1 MDLQQS
7 SNPYCSMEIP
17 YASVAVR
24 LAEPYASGRFRALL
38 QVNGIKLCLD
48 TLQGSVMGGKRK
60 MAKSNDTKTIG
71 NSSVNM
77 AETSNGSLNAADLMN
92 GVSNACQLN
101 GHKDSDDSTPN
112 DDQSVS
118 MPGGDTVLATFV
130 SGDTPTAG
138 DSVNPEHPNRS
149 QTAEAMLADGEK
161 PISLKLSA
169 PGADLLEVQ
178 VVRIERPFKYSSE
191 PRYMQM
197 GFNELVQ
204 ELQQILMDG
213 DDTCHRTCFA
223 FKFGDKYLNNY
234 MEIRHIEGLV
244 DGSVLK
250 VVEEPYTLRQA
261 RIHVRHV
268 RDLLRVPNGSDCFL
282 GSEGISPTYVDKIL
296 DFLPNERKRVGKG
309 QIDCTPPDFIMPN
322 SEMRPMTA
330 LYNFAIEKPVR
341 CIKLMT
347 LTCWN
352 PPPGP
357 RKLKGDIL
365 YLFVLTLEN
374 KGFHIT
380 CCPRG
385 FYVNMSTDDTFN
397 PTPVNPHMVCHSLI
411 DLLLQYDGSNCQV
424 TLPCRYATTIS
435 GQMEFFVNRIPEI

>member
-1 MDLQQS
+1 MFAFSWSSYDRLLLTSIPKSSQQQLL
-7 SNPYCSMEIP
+7 
-17 YASVAVR
+17 SVN
-24 LAEPYASGRFRALL
+24 LLFR
-38 QVNGIKLCLD
+38 
-48 TLQGSVMGGKRK
+48 LQGSVMGSKRK
-60 MAKSNDTKTIG
+60 MAKSNDDTG
-71 NSSVNM
+71 NISMNM
-77 AETSNGSLNAADLMN
+77 AETSNGSNSAADLMN

-112 DDQSVS
+112 DDQSVN

-130 SGDTPTAG
+130 SGETSTVG
-138 DSVNPEHPNRS
+138 DAVHQEHPNRS

-169 PGADLLEVQ
+169 PGADLLDV
-178 VVRIERPFKYSSE
+178 
-191 PRYMQM
+191 QM

-223 FKFGDKYLNNY
+223 LKFGDKYLNSY

-268 RDLLRVPNGSDCFL
+268 RDLLRAPDGSECFL

-309 QIDCTPPDFIMPN
+309 QIDCTPPEFIMPN
-322 SEMRPMTA
+322 SDMRPMTA
-330 LYNFAIEKPVR
+330 LYNFAIEKPIK

-397 PTPVNPHMVCHSLI
+397 PAPVNPHVVCHSLI
-411 DLLLQYDGSNCQV
+411 DLLMQV
-424 TLPCRYATTIS
+424 
-435 GQMEFFVNRIPEI
+435 GFKFFKMPDKVQKVLYSICC